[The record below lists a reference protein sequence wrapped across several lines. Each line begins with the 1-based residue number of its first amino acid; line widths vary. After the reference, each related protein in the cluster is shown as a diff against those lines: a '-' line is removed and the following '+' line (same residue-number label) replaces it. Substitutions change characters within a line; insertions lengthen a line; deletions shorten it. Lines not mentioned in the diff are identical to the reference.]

1 MFVSHERCCIDVSSC
16 YLPLVYAFHVM
27 TFPIISFLLSISLSL
42 WTMRYLINGEEE
54 HTYFKALTGNRMGKG
69 D

>member
-27 TFPIISFLLSISLSL
+27 TFPIIFFFSLSL
-42 WTMRYLINGEEE
+42 FHFGTMRYLINGEEE

-69 D
+69 E